1 MADSDLRVADEG
13 ITCLHTGGANP
24 IADIVFVH
32 GLGGHPKRTW
42 SAEPSGP
49 KVYGRIR
56 SITRKMGLSR
66 SKSHTTSSEPASVPS
81 NIFWPCHLLPDDIS
95 EARIMTYGYYSSPA
109 GPSQDNLYTLSKNLL
124 ISVANERIGAP
135 SRPLLFIAHSLGGI
149 LTKFALRISQDCTGG
164 ADAWMKAVRESTV
177 GVIFFATPHS
187 GSELASWGELL
198 RRMASVFTVTNPKLL
213 AALNSQA
220 DNGQLEELRTSFVKM
235 LGPSSEGKF
244 RVFSFRETKPL
255 VNGPAGPLATLVV
268 PLASS
273 DIASEWATGRTVAAN
288 HRDICRFVDANDAKY
303 TMFIQELKRFLDDVK
318 QAGAKLGRHPP
329 QTLLTPDVRIFLRSQ
344 TSPHDKSCEWILSHP
359 KFEDWIQSKDI
370 HTIHVVGE
378 PGCGKST
385 AAAWLFRNCRLWC
398 PESRR
403 CAIFS
408 FQSGRKDNN
417 SSSAWTSFDGQLAG
431 EDVSGVEGSR
441 EWSQAHL
448 VAEDRFPS
456 RLKGISAVYLID
468 AVDECDQKT
477 TWDLLQSLSELVRQ
491 SETGPAKVLLFSRHT
506 MLSKIDASFKP
517 SVVHRIEL
525 NSEEQQIRN
534 VKRYIKA
541 GVEILC
547 DSRPGL
553 SEFQEN
559 MFDELVERSSG
570 IYLLPALTLEALAKS
585 KGSPAEIRKILGGL
599 PQNLQ
604 AIYSDAL
611 RKVSPQDR
619 ERVSCMLLWLVFA
632 VRPLRESEISAAIE
646 FCCAKRDFNSP
657 KDLDD
662 EVSRDILGTS
672 GISELV
678 GPLIKTTADGFV
690 SVVHSSA
697 REYILA
703 LASPSDSG
711 AGVSSKENSWVWEG
725 LISGSRD
732 PVDLPTLAARAL
744 SSHCL
749 ELADFI
755 ENEPFLL
762 SVSQMNS
769 DAASQPGRPPNPHS
783 GVLSLVKY
791 SVENLPDHIR
801 QCSPPRAPHISLRS
815 EPWVRFALFLEQKP
829 RGRGDI
835 WMKTFWALRDPTQE
849 YEHDLTPL
857 YFCCALGLAQCVAQL
872 LPSSGFPSRSP
883 AGIFRESP
891 SDKQLISQYLTA
903 VIVASM
909 FGNVDILV
917 MLCEEHHTPVNL
929 NSPKLVSAAMS
940 SSPAFSTPASLAP
953 AFSIPASLAPAFST
967 PADPFLGFSTPAS
980 PTPGF
985 ASSINL
991 TDTRTND
998 KSSVNKSIRSRL
1010 GSGRWG
1016 SNAVQI
1022 AVPNDTATTTEPG
1035 SYQPLLT
1042 ATRYGQVAAIDYL
1055 VKRGCELF
1063 EEDKEGDTGG
1073 DADPTS
1079 TKTKRIALEVAI
1091 DGKNH
1096 AATSALYRHHTKD
1109 WWTTQKLLA
1118 RFLFADSRA
1127 SEQNLR
1133 RLSYLVKLIPQLLG
1147 PSLRVMTTGGYS
1159 GTSILHISATLGD
1172 VAVFKALTGLWRC
1185 SIPES
1190 AHLPL
1195 DSEGRHPLH
1204 YAANARQTHSIECI
1218 IQTDPE
1224 SLLSTDSQG
1233 LNCLFYAITHME
1245 LLTWGGQY
1253 RTQTSLEDVLQVLVG
1268 HVSSNEARDALV
1280 GSAITSLVDDKSRNS
1295 YSRSTESLQQKIDT
1309 LFSLATPGLRIGNDF
1324 LHNALA
1330 AGVTLDVVL
1339 KISAQDA
1346 YDFVDLKGQ
1355 NALHAF
1361 AAAGGTWNGKPG
1373 IGEFLEAFKGRIN
1386 DQDSSGKTA
1395 LHLVLKSQQYGQ
1407 SSEILCQVSL
1417 LLSCGASVDG
1427 PADDDGNS
1435 PMAEAAKL
1443 IILRRRNKMPRLGN
1457 SVPGLISL
1465 LISKAGQE
1473 GSRTAVERLPD
1484 EELLELIGALVT
1496 PFGRNV
1502 SNVPSESVETDCELL
1517 SASLPQQKQ
1526 SFLLD
1531 YALGEKDKSAEV
1543 VIFCY
1548 KTWSSQELEQV
1559 INNFGTKTING
1570 LLRLVEKK
1578 KDRNDGLGEL
1588 ERLCQARLKEIS
1600 Q

>member
-1 MADSDLRVADEG
+1 
-13 ITCLHTGGANP
+13 
-24 IADIVFVH
+24 
-32 GLGGHPKRTW
+32 
-42 SAEPSGP
+42 
-49 KVYGRIR
+49 
-56 SITRKMGLSR
+56 
-66 SKSHTTSSEPASVPS
+66 
-81 NIFWPCHLLPDDIS
+81 
-95 EARIMTYGYYSSPA
+95 MTYGYYSSPA

-164 ADAWMKAVRESTV
+164 ADAWMKAVRESAV

-255 VNGPAGPLATLVV
+255 VV

-318 QAGAKLGRHPP
+318 QAGAKLGRPPP

-344 TSPHDKSCEWILSHP
+344 ASPHDKSCEWILSHP

-385 AAAWLFRNCRLWC
+385 AAAWLFRNCRHWC

-441 EWSQAHL
+441 EWSHAHL

-477 TWDLLQSLSELVRQ
+477 TGDFLQSLSELVRQ

-506 MLSKIDASFKP
+506 MLSKIDACFKP

-525 NSEEQQIRN
+525 NSEEEQIRN
-534 VKRYIKA
+534 VQKYIKA

-553 SEFQEN
+553 SEFQQH

-611 RKVSPQDR
+611 RKVSHQDR

-646 FCCAKRDFNSP
+646 FCCAKRDFNSL

-703 LASPSDSG
+703 LASRSDSG
-711 AGVSSKENSWVWEG
+711 AGVSSEENSWVWEG
-725 LISGSRD
+725 LISGSGAGL
-732 PVDLPTLAARAL
+732 DLPTLAARAL

-755 ENEPFLL
+755 ENESFLL
-762 SVSQMNS
+762 SVSQMSS
-769 DAASQPGRPPNPHS
+769 DAASPPGRPQKPQG

-815 EPWVRFALFLEQKP
+815 EPWVRFALFLERKP

-849 YEHDLTPL
+849 YDHDLTPL
-857 YFCCALGLAQCVAQL
+857 YFCCALDLAQCVAQL
-872 LPSSGFPSRSP
+872 LPSSGFPRRSP
-883 AGIFRESP
+883 AGIFCESA
-891 SDKQLISQYLTA
+891 SDKQLTSQYLTA
-903 VIVASM
+903 VVVASM

-929 NSPKLVSAAMS
+929 NSPNLVSAAMS

-953 AFSIPASLAPAFST
+953 AFSIPGSLAPAFST

-980 PTPGF
+980 PTPAF
-985 ASSINL
+985 
-991 TDTRTND
+991 
-998 KSSVNKSIRSRL
+998 
-1010 GSGRWG
+1010 
-1016 SNAVQI
+1016 
-1022 AVPNDTATTTEPG
+1022 PG
-1035 SYQPLLT
+1035 SYQPLFT

-1055 VKRGCELF
+1055 VKRGCDLF
-1063 EEDKEGDTGG
+1063 EEDKDGDTGG
-1073 DADPTS
+1073 GADPTS
-1079 TKTKRIALEVAI
+1079 TRTKRIALEVAI

-1096 AATSALYRHHTKD
+1096 AAASALYRHHTKD

-1118 RFLFADSRA
+1118 RFLFADSPA

-1133 RLSYLVKLIPQLLG
+1133 RLSYLVKLIPELLG

-1172 VAVFKALTGLWRC
+1172 VAVFKALTGLWRR
-1185 SIPES
+1185 SNPES
-1190 AHLPL
+1190 AYFPL

-1204 YAANARQTHSIECI
+1204 YAANARQTHNIECI

-1224 SLLSTDSQG
+1224 SLLSTDSGG

-1245 LLTWGGQY
+1245 LLTWSGQY
-1253 RTQTSLEDVLQVLVG
+1253 RTQTSLDDVLHVLVG
-1268 HVSSNEARDALV
+1268 RVSSDEARDALV

-1295 YSRSTESLQQKIDT
+1295 YSRSTEPLQQKIDT
-1309 LFSLATPGLRIGNDF
+1309 LLSLAAPGLRIGKDF

-1330 AGVTLDVVL
+1330 AGVTLDLVL
-1339 KISAQDA
+1339 KISAEDA

-1355 NALHAF
+1355 NALHVF
-1361 AAAGGTWNGKPG
+1361 AAAGGTWNGKSG
-1373 IGEFLEAFKGRIN
+1373 IGQLLEAFKGRIN

-1395 LHLVLKSQQYGQ
+1395 LHLALKSQQYGQ
-1407 SSEILCQVSL
+1407 SSEILFQVNL

-1427 PADDDGNS
+1427 PADDAGNS
-1435 PMAEAAKL
+1435 PIAEAAKL

-1457 SVPGLISL
+1457 SIPGLISL
-1465 LISKAGQE
+1465 LISKTGRE
-1473 GSRTAVERLPD
+1473 GSRTAMERLPN

-1502 SNVPSESVETDCELL
+1502 SNVHSESVETDCELL
-1517 SASLPQQKQ
+1517 SASLPQQKH

-1531 YALGEKDKSAEV
+1531 HALGEKEKSAEV
-1543 VIFCY
+1543 VIFCC
-1548 KTWSSQELEQV
+1548 KTWSSQELEQA

-1570 LLRLVEKK
+1570 LLYLVEKK
-1578 KDRNDGLGEL
+1578 KDSNDGLGEL

-1600 Q
+1600 K